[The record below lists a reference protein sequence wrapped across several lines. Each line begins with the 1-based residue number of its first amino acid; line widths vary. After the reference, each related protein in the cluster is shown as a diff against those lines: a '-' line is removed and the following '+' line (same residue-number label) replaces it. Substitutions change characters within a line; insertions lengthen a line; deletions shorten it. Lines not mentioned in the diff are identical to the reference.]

1 MANYSDEELIEFL
14 TTEGYAKAA
23 IDKIL
28 VKLRQYD
35 SSVFR
40 QSVFDAIETG
50 GFDLR
55 TVIDEAIDDDST
67 DQAG

>member
-1 MANYSDEELIEFL
+1 MANYSDDELIEFL
-14 TTEGYAKAA
+14 TNEGYEKDA

-40 QSVFDAIETG
+40 QSLFDAIETG

-55 TVIDEAIDDDST
+55 SVIDEAIDGASSEEP
-67 DQAG
+67 G